1 MKCLAAASFG
11 IALIGSIFVLQIYSR
26 LLYNEN
32 ATKLSIKQ
40 LNVMCH
46 SPKGSELEAL
56 N

>member
-1 MKCLAAASFG
+1 MKSLAGASFG
-11 IALIGSIFVLQIYSR
+11 TALIGSILVLQIYPR
-26 LLYNEN
+26 LLYNQN